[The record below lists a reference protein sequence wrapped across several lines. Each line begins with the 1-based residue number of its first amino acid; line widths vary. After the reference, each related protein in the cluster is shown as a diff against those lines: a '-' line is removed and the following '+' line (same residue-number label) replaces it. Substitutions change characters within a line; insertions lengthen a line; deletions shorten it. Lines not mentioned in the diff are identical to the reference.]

1 MSHRAF
7 RAIAVLVALFWTSGS
22 PGFAEGIAR
31 RTGSVSCRVE
41 CAPSAVRPAG
51 VRQIVFADN
60 SWSLGKYVASGG
72 RARIVQICVAVMC
85 IALFILMRK
94 LR

>member
-7 RAIAVLVALFWTSGS
+7 RAIALLVVLLWPSGS
-22 PGFAEGIAR
+22 PGFAEGIER
-31 RTGSVSCRVE
+31 RTGSVNCRVGVLN
-41 CAPSAVRPAG
+41 SAARPAG
-51 VRQIVFADN
+51 VSRVVLAD
-60 SWSLGKYVASGG
+60 SGWSLGKYVASGG